1 MKKKTFDL
9 IVIGAGING
18 AAIARE
24 AALHKLKVLV
34 LDQGDLC
41 SGTTGWSSRLI
52 HGGLRYLEHAEL
64 SLVYESLA
72 ERERLLQAAPHLVQP
87 LGLYIPIYRGGRRP
101 PWQIRAG
108 MILYDL
114 LSWKKSFPRHDM
126 YSVAGLAERLPSLN
140 SEGLLGGAFYFD
152 GQVTFPERLVV
163 ENLRDATDHG
173 AELATYTQATSF
185 IVERGRVR
193 GLRWRNRMGQEG
205 EARAAVIVNAAGPWV
220 DEVLGDLGKRP
231 FIGGTK
237 GSHLVVDPFPGA
249 PDAALYVEASSDGR
263 PFFILPWNDLLL
275 IGTTDQRYEGD
286 PGEVSISDDELEYLV
301 RETQRVFPQATDLR
315 ERVLYTQ
322 AGVRPLPHR
331 PRGREGAITR
341 RHIIRHHR
349 RRARGLYSVIGGKLT
364 THRALAEDVM
374 TRVAK
379 RLGLRGAD
387 SPTRTRRLPGALP
400 SEERDSL
407 LNGIAARLNR
417 RQADR
422 LWHLYGGGA
431 TAIESLIGQN
441 QQLATEICPH
451 SGAMVAELIH
461 ALEAEHAVTLIDI
474 LQRRCM
480 AGLSRDFGLQAAQN
494 ATDWLTRLTIWDAA
508 RAEQELADYR
518 NYSARFRVRVTTD
531 EKAYGGSDAR

>member
-480 AGLSRDFGLQAAQN
+480 AGLCRDFGLQAAQN